1 MTDITSN
8 NKRIAKNTL
17 FLYLRMLIVMPVSIY
32 TSRVVLNTLGVGD
45 YGIYNVVGGIVMT
58 LGVLNGALSSST
70 SRFLTYELGKKDM
83 DTLKKTFSSSLNLH
97 IITALIVVLLAETI
111 GLWFFYNKLVI
122 PAERIDAAFWV
133 YQFSILTTVFT
144 FYTNTLQCLSD

>member
-1 MTDITSN
+1 
-8 NKRIAKNTL
+8 
-17 FLYLRMLIVMPVSIY
+17 
-32 TSRVVLNTLGVGD
+32 
-45 YGIYNVVGGIVMT
+45 VGGIVMT